1 MQSSSSHWDE
11 LGEPASPAEAEALAA
26 LRALLPDDAVTYAWS
41 NLTFTD
47 LNGRTA
53 EVDLLLLTRVGFF
66 VVELKG
72 WHGTIAGTQ
81 QNWAVTGVSGQHTRH
96 ERNPWYLT
104 EQKAKRLSSLL
115 KRLARNDK
123 ELRAVPFVGALVVLH
138 GRDARVELTDTAVAG
153 LYALDGY
160 GVLGLPAE
168 HTLSRFLTTAPS
180 NDAHLIDGPRATQIV
195 HLVRAAGFVATPK
208 NRFVGQYSLEKAD
221 PLGEGPT
228 WQDLLATHP
237 AMPDVKRRIRL
248 FDLPPGSSSEAR
260 EEARFAAKRELAL
273 TRGIKHDG
281 VVAPLDY
288 IETDSGPA
296 LVFDHDGGARP
307 LDEYLADPT
316 TVLSFDERLALI
328 RQIGDVLRYAH
339 NRRLTHRGLTPR
351 QVDVT
356 VKGSGP
362 RVAIRDWMTGQRSR
376 STTGLTLAPP
386 TIVSGGTGDVRGLV
400 DQGTWVYLAPEQLRG
415 GDNLPPVPLD
425 VYGLGALA
433 YLILTGVAPATTLVE
448 LQEWLAASGGLDP
461 SRVNKDLSEA
471 FARVVLDATRAAESE
486 RTASVDAFLAGL
498 ETAYERDTAPDVERA
513 TAPADPLDAA
523 RGQLIGGRFEVL
535 SRRGSGS
542 TGTALEVNDYER
554 ERAGDILKLARDD
567 RAGQRLDAE
576 AEVLA
581 KLDHPRVVR
590 LLEGPFDVDGRRALL
605 LSDAGTETLAVRIST
620 EGRATLEQ
628 LERYGRD
635 LLEAVSYLDAHGV
648 FHRDIKPANL
658 GISPDP
664 GTRKPRLTLFD
675 LSLAREPLENVVSG
689 THGYLDPF
697 LGQAR
702 RRQYDRAAELYAV
715 GVTLFEMATGS
726 LPWWSAGDAGP
737 ASPEDRVV
745 LTPSSFESS
754 VAGPLVEF
762 FGTALAPRVQ
772 DRFAGAEP
780 MAVAWQQVFASLDAP
795 GEKGADDAAARDTA
809 ADAAGLDTP
818 LAEAGL
824 TARALSG
831 LSRVRA
837 KTVGEL
843 LGTPPL
849 QINSI
854 RGLGEQYRKEIQGR
868 IRTWRARL
876 LTQTEPVGI
885 EPVVGTRAVELIIDS
900 LIPKVT
906 GTNETEVATLRLLL
920 GVPLVPSA
928 PATVWPKLT
937 EVAGQV
943 GSTRLGVSQILDA
956 ATARWRRSASLK
968 AVIAELVDVI
978 DAEGRVVT
986 LEEAAAALL
995 LRHGSGIE
1003 GPDRLRR
1010 AAGLVR
1016 AAVEVG
1022 ARGEAPQLMPRRP
1035 QSAQQG
1041 VAGSSPV
1048 SHPGPVE
1055 TSPLLIALA
1064 PGAQRRAGAEAGPL
1078 PTSDALLDYA
1088 QRLGAAADVAVDGG
1102 RLTPAATARTSLR
1115 SLADGGV
1122 ELTDDRLLRLAVAAS
1137 SQAALS
1143 GIGELYPRN
1152 LTAHDAVE
1160 RTLRG
1165 AGVRELSEAGV
1176 RRRVTARF
1184 PTVTDIP
1191 AHPVLDDLV
1200 ERALPGMHWEGG
1212 RYTVFDTMG
1221 TSSHHLARSLT
1232 QLGASPPSEVA
1243 RVLADS
1249 LATRSARTLC
1259 VHPQIHDEAARV
1271 LAAEFGVQVV
1281 DVAAQI
1287 VRALRVTAAAKG
1299 AHWDVVLRADAQPEG
1314 TADAARLRTLVRLGF
1329 TEEWARILARPEPL
1343 LLTNAGPLV
1352 RFGLG
1357 ESLAAVFDLA
1367 TERPAARWLLVPR
1380 LRSQPVPTLDGHP
1393 VPLGPDRWVDLPTVL
1408 ADLTSPT
1415 RTADGVIT

>member
-1 MQSSSSHWDE
+1 MQSSSSSWDD

-26 LRALLPDDAVTYAWS
+26 LRELLPDDAVTHAWS

-47 LNGRTA
+47 LSGRTG
-53 EVDLLLLTRVGFF
+53 EIDLLLLTRVGFF
-66 VVELKG
+66 VLELKG

-81 QNWAVTGVSGQHTRH
+81 QNWAVTGASGQHTRN

-115 KRLARNDK
+115 KRLARNDQ
-123 ELRAVPFVGALVVLH
+123 ERQAVPFVGALVVLH
-138 GRDARVELTDTAVAG
+138 GRDARVELKETAISG

-160 GVLGLPAE
+160 GVSGLPAD
-168 HTLSRFLTTAPS
+168 HNLKQFLATAPA
-180 NDAHLIDGPRATQIV
+180 NDAHLIDGPRAKQIV
-195 HLVRAAGFVATPK
+195 HLVKSAGFVATPK

-260 EEARFAAKRELAL
+260 EEAQFTARRELAL

-288 IETDSGPA
+288 VETDSGPA
-296 LVFDHDGGARP
+296 LVFDHDDDARP
-307 LDEYLADPT
+307 LDEYLADPAT
-316 TVLSFDERLALI
+316 TLSFDERLALI
-328 RQIGDVLRYAH
+328 RQIGEVLRYAH

-356 VKGSGP
+356 VRGSGP

-376 STTGLTLAPP
+376 STTGLTLASP
-386 TIVSGGTGDVRGLV
+386 TIISGGTGDVRGLV

-415 GDNLPPVPLD
+415 GDDLPPVPLD

-433 YLILTGVAPATTLVE
+433 YLILTGVAPAATLAE
-448 LQEWLAASGGLDP
+448 LQERLASSGGLDP
-461 SRVNKDLSEA
+461 SRANKDLSES
-471 FARVVLDATRAAESE
+471 FARVVLHATREVESE
-486 RTASVDAFLAGL
+486 RTVSIDAFLTGL
-498 ETAYERDTAPDVERA
+498 EGAYERDTAPGVEHPP
-513 TAPADPLDAA
+513 APADPLDAA
-523 RGQLIGGRFEVL
+523 SGQVIGDRFEVL

-554 ERAGDILKLARDD
+554 ERECVILKLARDD

-581 KLDHPRVVR
+581 KLDHPRIVR
-590 LLEGPFDVDGRRALL
+590 LLERHFDVDGRRALL
-605 LSDAGTETLAVRIST
+605 LSDAGTETLAARIST

-635 LLEAVSYLDAHGV
+635 LLEAVAYLDAHGV

-675 LSLAREPLENVVSG
+675 LSLAREPLENITSG

-726 LPWWSAGDAGP
+726 LPWWSAGDASP
-737 ASPEDRVV
+737 ASPQDRVV
-745 LTPSSFESS
+745 LTPSLFESS
-754 VAGPLVEF
+754 VAGALVEF
-762 FGTALAPRVQ
+762 FGAALAPRVQ
-772 DRFAGAEP
+772 DRFADAEK
-780 MAVAWQQVFASLDAP
+780 MAAAWLQIFASLDEDGAQ
-795 GEKGADDAAARDTA
+795 GADDAAARDIA

-818 LAEAGL
+818 LAKAGL
-824 TARALSG
+824 SARALSG

-843 LGTPPL
+843 LGTPPM

-868 IRTWRARL
+868 IRSWRARL
-876 LTQTEPVGI
+876 LTQSEPVGI
-885 EPVVGTRAVELIIDS
+885 EPAVGRRAVELIVDG

-906 GTNETEVATLRLLL
+906 GANEAEGAVLRLLL
-920 GVPLVPSA
+920 VAGPTGP
-928 PATVWPKLT
+928 VWPTLA
-937 EVAGQV
+937 EVAEQV
-943 GSTRLGVSQILDA
+943 GVTRAGVSEILDA
-956 ATARWRRSASLK
+956 ATARWRRSVPLK
-968 AVIAELVDVI
+968 AVVGELVDGI
-978 DAEGRVVT
+978 DAEGRVMT
-986 LEEAAAALL
+986 LAEAARAVL

-1003 GPDRLRR
+1003 GPNRLRR

-1016 AAVEVG
+1016 AAVEVD
-1022 ARGEAPQLMPRRP
+1022 ARGEAPQLLPRRP
-1035 QSAQQG
+1035 RSALTT
-1041 VAGSSPV
+1041 
-1048 SHPGPVE
+1048 GPVE
-1055 TSPLLIALA
+1055 TSAVLIALA
-1064 PGAQRRAGAEAGPL
+1064 PAAQSKTRAYAGAT

-1102 RLTPAATARTSLR
+1102 RLTPAATARTGLR

-1122 ELTDDRLLRLAVAAS
+1122 GLSDDRLLRLAVAAS

-1143 GIGELYPRN
+1143 GIGELYPKN
-1152 LTAHDAVE
+1152 LTARDAVE
-1160 RTLRG
+1160 HTLRG

-1184 PTVTDIP
+1184 PTVTGIP
-1191 AHPVLDDLV
+1191 AHPALDDLV
-1200 ERALPGMHWEGG
+1200 QRALPGLHWEGG
-1212 RYTVFDTMG
+1212 RYTVIDTTG
-1221 TSSHHLARSLT
+1221 TSSHYLARSLT
-1232 QLGASPPSEVA
+1232 QLGAGPPSEVA
-1243 RVLADS
+1243 RALLDS
-1249 LATRSARTLC
+1249 LVTRSARTLC
-1259 VHPQIHDEAARV
+1259 VHPQVHDAAARV
-1271 LAAEFGVQVV
+1271 LAEEFGVQVV

-1287 VRALRVTAAAKG
+1287 VRALRTTAAAKG

-1314 TADAARLRTLVRLGF
+1314 TTDATRLRTLVRLGF
-1329 TEEWARILARPEPL
+1329 TEAWTQILARPEPL
-1343 LLTNAGPLV
+1343 LLTYAGPLL

-1357 ESLAAVFDLA
+1357 ESLATVFDLA
-1367 TERPAARWLLVPR
+1367 TQRPAARWLLVPR

-1408 ADLTSPT
+1408 ADLTNPT
-1415 RTADGVIT
+1415 RTTHGVIA

>member
-1 MQSSSSHWDE
+1 MSPSSSSWDD
-11 LGEPASPAEAEALAA
+11 LGAPASSAEAEALAA
-26 LRALLPDDAVTYAWS
+26 LRKLLPDDSVTHAWS
-41 NLTFTD
+41 DLTFTD
-47 LNGRTA
+47 LAGRTA
-53 EVDLLLLTRVGFF
+53 EVDVLLLTRVGFF

-72 WHGTIAGTQ
+72 WHGTISGTQ
-81 QNWAVTGVSGQHTRH
+81 QNWAITGASGQHTRN

-115 KRLARNDK
+115 KRLARNDQ
-123 ELRAVPFVGALVVLH
+123 ERRTVPFVGALVVLH
-138 GRDARVELTDTAVAG
+138 GRDSKVELKDTAISG

-160 GVLGLPAE
+160 NVKGLPAD
-168 HTLSRFLTTAPS
+168 HNFKQFLNTAPA
-180 NDAHLIDGPRATQIV
+180 NDAHLIDGPRAKQIV
-195 HLVRAAGFVATPK
+195 HLIKSAGFVATPK

-260 EEARFAAKRELAL
+260 EEAQFTAKRELAL

-296 LVFDHDGGARP
+296 LVFDHDADARP

-316 TVLSFDERLALI
+316 TTLSFDERLALI
-328 RQIGDVLRYAH
+328 RQIGEVLRYAH

-356 VKGSGP
+356 VRGSGP

-376 STTGLTLAPP
+376 STTGLTPASP
-386 TIVSGGTGDVRGLV
+386 TVISGGTGDVARLV
-400 DQGTWVYLAPEQLRG
+400 DQAAWVYLAPEQLRG
-415 GDNLPPVPLD
+415 GDDLPPVPLD

-433 YLILTGVAPATTLVE
+433 YLILTGVAPAATLAE
-448 LQEWLAASGGLDP
+448 LQERLAASGGLDP
-461 SRVNKDLSEA
+461 SRANKDLSES
-471 FARVVLDATRAAESE
+471 FARVVLHATRGVESE
-486 RTASVDAFLAGL
+486 RTVSVDAFLTDLDA
-498 ETAYERDTAPDVERA
+498 AYERDTAPGVEHPP
-513 TAPADPLDAA
+513 APADPLDAA
-523 RGQLIGGRFEVL
+523 CGQVIGGRFEVL

-542 TGTALEVNDYER
+542 TGTALEVRDYER
-554 ERAGDILKLARDD
+554 AREGDILKLARDD

-590 LLEGPFDVDGRRALL
+590 LLEEPFDVDGRRALL
-605 LSDAGTETLAVRIST
+605 LSDAGTETLAARIST

-635 LLEAVSYLDAHGV
+635 LLEAIAYLDAHGV

-675 LSLAREPLENVVSG
+675 LSLAREPLENITSG

-726 LPWWSAGDAGP
+726 LPWWSTGDASP
-737 ASPEDRVV
+737 ASPADRVV
-745 LTPSSFESS
+745 LTPSLFEVS
-754 VAGPLVEF
+754 VAGALVEF
-762 FGTALAPRVQ
+762 FGAALAPRVQ
-772 DRFAGAEP
+772 DRFADAEK
-780 MAVAWQQVFASLDAP
+780 MATAWAQIFTSLDER
-795 GEKGADDAAARDTA
+795 GEQGADDAAARDVA
-809 ADAAGLDTP
+809 ADRAGLDTP
-818 LAEAGL
+818 LVMAGL
-824 TARALSG
+824 SARALSG

-837 KTVGEL
+837 TTVGEL
-843 LGTPPL
+843 LGTPPM

-868 IRTWRARL
+868 IRFWRERL
-876 LTQTEPVGI
+876 LTQTAPVGM
-885 EPVVGTRAVELIIDS
+885 EPAVGTRAVELIVDG

-906 GTNETEVATLRLLL
+906 DANKAEVAVLQLMLEAGETGPAWPTL
-920 GVPLVPSA
+920 S
-928 PATVWPKLT
+928 
-937 EVAGQV
+937 EVAELSGV
-943 GSTRLGVSQILDA
+943 TRAGVSDILDA
-956 ATARWRRSASLK
+956 ATTRWRRSVPLK
-968 AVIAELVDVI
+968 TVVGELVDAI
-978 DAEGRVVT
+978 DADGRVVT
-986 LEEAAAALL
+986 LEEAANAVL

-1003 GPDRLRR
+1003 GPNRLRR

-1016 AAVEVG
+1016 AAVEVD
-1022 ARGEAPQLMPRRP
+1022 ARGEAPQLVRRRP
-1035 QSAQQG
+1035 RSA
-1041 VAGSSPV
+1041 PTT
-1048 SHPGPVE
+1048 GPVE
-1055 TSPLLIALA
+1055 TSAVLIALA
-1064 PGAQRRAGAEAGPL
+1064 PAAESKSHEYDGAP

-1088 QRLGAAADVAVDGG
+1088 QRLGEAADVAVEGG
-1102 RLTPAATARTSLR
+1102 RLTPAATVRTGLR

-1122 ELTDDRLLRLAVAAS
+1122 GLSDERLLRLAVATS

-1152 LTAHDAVE
+1152 LTAGDAVE
-1160 RTLRG
+1160 HTLRG
-1165 AGVRELSEAGV
+1165 AGVRELTEAGI

-1191 AHPVLDDLV
+1191 ARPALDDLV
-1200 ERALPGMHWEGG
+1200 QRALPGLHWEGS
-1212 RYTVFDTMG
+1212 RYTVVDTTG
-1221 TSSHHLARSLT
+1221 TSSHHMARSLT
-1232 QLGASPPSEVA
+1232 QLSAGPPSEVA
-1243 RVLADS
+1243 RALADS

-1259 VHPQIHDEAARV
+1259 VHPQVHDDAVRV
-1271 LAAEFGVQVV
+1271 LAAQFGVQVI
-1281 DVAAQI
+1281 DVAAEI
-1287 VRALRVTAAAKG
+1287 VRALRATAADKG
-1299 AHWDVVLRADAQPEG
+1299 AHWDVVLRADAKPEG
-1314 TADAARLRTLVRLGF
+1314 TADATRLRGLVRLGF
-1329 TEEWARILARPEPL
+1329 ANAWARILARPEPM
-1343 LLTNAGPLV
+1343 LLTYAGPLL

-1357 ESLAAVFDLA
+1357 ESLADVFDLA

-1393 VPLGPDRWVDLPTVL
+1393 VPLGPDRWIDLPTVIS
-1408 ADLTSPT
+1408 DLTNPT
-1415 RTADGVIT
+1415 RTTHGVTT